1 MGRFLLSIW
10 RDIKANKLF
19 TAIIFIEILAL
30 ILVSAYVMQNT
41 EVNNELVNKY
51 DSEYN
56 ESIIVTDS
64 KIKDYL
70 GKEGFQNYAI
80 SESKTTVSGNSVS
93 VINKKASEILKVNH
107 SGKWFGETSAVD
119 GVEALVSKSLRD
131 KYEKGKTYNV
141 EYSDGNSVNIFV
153 IGYLAKENTVISING
168 GFFES
173 LFDYADIML
182 CDEINPETFTG
193 RSAILLDGKKPQFYL
208 DNFSLSGC
216 TLKSAYDEF
225 YSFTYMSLY
234 HGAYWVAIIIA
245 LIIGAILCNSLF
257 MTEKAIRANASKFIV
272 GQSRKSIIAGELTKS
287 GLLYLIPFLIDLII
301 VAVIEALNEGI
312 RPPIIGYKS
321 FFLSALMVLGVYLL
335 TIAISTTRILT
346 AKPLKELRKKG

>member
-10 RDIKANKLF
+10 RDIMSNKIF
-19 TAIIFIEILAL
+19 TAILFIEILAL
-30 ILVSAYVMQNT
+30 ILVSAYVMQST
-41 EVNNELVNKY
+41 DVNNELVNKY
-51 DSEYN
+51 NKEYN
-56 ESIIVTDS
+56 ESIIIQED

-70 GKEGFQNYAI
+70 GKEGFRNYAI
-80 SESKTTVSGNSVS
+80 SEYKSTASGKSVS

-107 SGKWFGETSAVD
+107 SGYWFGKAGAVD

-131 KYEKGKTYNV
+131 TYEKGKTYKI
-141 EYSDGNSVNIFV
+141 EFSDGNSVNIHV
-153 IGYLAKENTVISING
+153 IGYLADENTVINIDGSFYEN
-168 GFFES
+168 
-173 LFDYADIML
+173 LFGYSEIML
-182 CDEINPETFTG
+182 CDEISLDTFSGNT
-193 RSAILLDGKKPQFYL
+193 AILLDGKNPQYYL
-208 DNFSLSGC
+208 DNYNLSGR

-245 LIIGAILCNSLF
+245 LIIGAIMCNSLF

-272 GQSRKSIIAGELTKS
+272 GQSRKNIIAGELTKS

-301 VAVIEALNEGI
+301 VVVVETLNKGTN
-312 RPPIIGYKS
+312 PPIIGYKS

>member
-10 RDIKANKLF
+10 RDIMSNKIF
-19 TAIIFIEILAL
+19 TAILFIEILAL

-41 EVNNELVNKY
+41 DINNELINKY
-51 DSEYN
+51 DKDYN
-56 ESIIVTDS
+56 ESIIIQED

-70 GKEGFQNYAI
+70 GKEGFQSYAI
-80 SESKTTVSGNSVS
+80 SEYKSTASGKSVS

-107 SGKWFGETSAVD
+107 SGSWFGKAGAVD

-131 KYEKGKTYNV
+131 TYEKGKTYKL
-141 EYSDGNSVNIFV
+141 EYSDGNSVNIHV
-153 IGYLAKENTVISING
+153 IGYLADENTVININSNLY
-168 GFFES
+168 EN
-173 LFDYADIML
+173 LFGYAEIML
-182 CDEINPETFTG
+182 CDEISLDTFTG
-193 RSAILLDGKKPQFYL
+193 SAAILLDGKKPQFYL
-208 DNFSLSGC
+208 DNYSLSGL

-225 YSFTYMSLY
+225 YSFIYMSLY
-234 HGAYWVAIIIA
+234 YGSYWVAIIIM
-245 LIIGAILCNSLF
+245 LIIGAIMCNSLF

-272 GQSRKSIIAGELTKS
+272 GQSRKNIIAGELTKS

-301 VAVIEALNEGI
+301 VVVIEALNKGI
-312 RPPIIGYKS
+312 RPPFIGYKS

-346 AKPLKELRKKG
+346 ANPLKELRKKG

>member
-30 ILVSAYVMQNT
+30 ILVSAYVLQNT
-41 EVNNELVNKY
+41 DVNNELLNKY

-80 SESKTTVSGNSVS
+80 SDSESTSDGKLIS
-93 VINKKASEILKVNH
+93 VINKRASEILKVNH
-107 SGKWFGETSAVD
+107 SGSWFGEAGAVN
-119 GVEALVSKSLRD
+119 GIEALVSKSLRR

-141 EYSDGNSVNIFV
+141 EYSDGSSVNIFV

-168 GFFES
+168 GFYEN
-173 LFDYADIML
+173 LFGYADIML

-208 DNFSLSGC
+208 DNYSLSAL

-225 YSFTYMSLY
+225 YSFIYMSLY
-234 HGAYWVAIIIA
+234 HGAYWVAIIIV
-245 LIIGAILCNSLF
+245 LIIGAIMCNSLF

-272 GQSRKSIIAGELTKS
+272 GQSRKNIIAGELTKS

-301 VAVIEALNEGI
+301 VAVIEALNKGVY
-312 RPPIIGYKS
+312 PPIIGYKS
-321 FFLSALMVLGVYLL
+321 FFLSALMVLGIYLL

>member
-10 RDIKANKLF
+10 RDIMSNKLF
-19 TAIIFIEILAL
+19 TAILFIEILVL

-41 EVNNELVNKY
+41 DINNELVNKY
-51 DSEYN
+51 DKDYN
-56 ESIIVTDS
+56 ESIIIRED

-80 SESKTTVSGNSVS
+80 SESKSTASGKSVS
-93 VINKKASEILKVNH
+93 VINKRASEILMVNH
-107 SGKWFGETSAVD
+107 SGSWFGKAGNTS
-119 GVEALVSKSLRD
+119 GIEALVSKSLRD
-131 KYEKGKTYNV
+131 TYEKGKTYTV
-141 EYSDGNSVNIFV
+141 EYSDGSSVNMFV
-153 IGYLAKENTVISING
+153 IGYLTEENTVISING
-168 GFFES
+168 GFYEN
-173 LFDYADIML
+173 LFGYAEIMI

-193 RSAILLDGKKPQFYL
+193 NTAILLDGKNPQFYL
-208 DNFSLSGC
+208 DNYSLSGL

-245 LIIGAILCNSLF
+245 LIIGAIMCNSLF

-272 GQSRKSIIAGELTKS
+272 GQSRKNIIAGELTKS
-287 GLLYLIPFLIDLII
+287 GLLYLIPFIIDLIA
-301 VAVIEALNEGI
+301 VVVIEALHKGTN
-312 RPPIIGYKS
+312 PPIIGYKS
-321 FFLSALMVLGVYLL
+321 FFLSALLVLGVYLL

>member
-1 MGRFLLSIW
+1 MGRFMLSIW

-19 TAIIFIEILAL
+19 TAILFIEILAL

-41 EVNNELVNKY
+41 DVNNELLSKY

-56 ESIIVTDS
+56 ESVIVTDT

-70 GKEGFQNYAI
+70 GKEGFQKYAI
-80 SESKTTVSGNSVS
+80 SEIKSTSDDKLIS
-93 VINKKASEILKVNH
+93 VINKRASEILKVNH
-107 SGKWFGETSAVD
+107 SGSWFGEADKTA

-131 KYEKGKTYNV
+131 TYEKGKTYTV
-141 EYSDGNSVNIFV
+141 EYSDGSSVNIFV
-153 IGYLAKENTVISING
+153 IGYLANENTVISING
-168 GFFES
+168 GFFDN
-173 LFDYADIML
+173 LFGYAEIMI
-182 CDEINPETFTG
+182 CDEIKPETFTG
-193 RSAILLDGKKPQFYL
+193 RSAILLDGKNPQFYL
-208 DNFSLSGC
+208 DNYSLSGL

-225 YSFTYMSLY
+225 YSSIYMSLY
-234 HGAYWVAIIIA
+234 HGAYWVAIIVV
-245 LIIGAILCNSLF
+245 LIIGAIMCNSLF

-287 GLLYLIPFLIDLII
+287 GLLFLIPFFIDLII
-301 VAVIEALNEGI
+301 VALIAALNKNLT
-312 RPPIIGYKS
+312 PPIIGFKS
-321 FFLSALMVLGVYLL
+321 FFLSALMMLGVYIL